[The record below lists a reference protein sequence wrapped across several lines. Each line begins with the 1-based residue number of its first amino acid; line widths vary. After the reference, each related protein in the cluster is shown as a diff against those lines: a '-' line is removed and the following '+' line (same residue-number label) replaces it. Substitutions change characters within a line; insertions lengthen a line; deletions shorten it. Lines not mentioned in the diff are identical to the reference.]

1 MANEQNPKNNEAK
14 RALTFIMDAPYDEE
28 IVAMDCNDYCE
39 QLAELAEKVANGQK
53 LDDLLPEW
61 QEHMQYWT
69 DCREEF
75 EALVAVLKA
84 EKAAELE
91 DAMAAEK
98 DDSADGDSAS

>member
-1 MANEQNPKNNEAK
+1 MAQEKKPQNEDAK

-39 QLAELAEKVANGQK
+39 QLAELAEKVANGGK

-61 QEHMQYWT
+61 QEHMQYWS

-91 DAMAAEK
+91 EAMAAENA
-98 DDSADGDSAS
+98 DDTDTSDT